1 MLGFG
6 LVLVLMGVLAVNAW
20 RNLGKVQQVGEIS
33 TLVANLDGTLHLG
46 RALTLTGLEDSDFA
60 RTGLPAEISALEGSH
75 DELRVQLEQILQE
88 FPSLKT
94 QLVEIK
100 RGTQEWRQIR
110 REGVLPALV
119 AGRAEEARQLLFGP
133 QMQIYQQLREAYQRL
148 DDQAKEQAQ
157 QLSENARDG
166 LIILTVAAVA
176 VAAMAAAWITRITAQ
191 PLVALTQV
199 ANRLAEGD
207 TQDRTE
213 LDIRPRRDEIGKLL
227 NAFKGVQD
235 GMRRMAEV
243 AQRIAEG
250 DLSKEVKPLSE
261 RDQLGKAFVSMVDEL
276 RRSTR
281 ALSDGVN
288 QLSEVGADMLASA
301 SQVAAGASETS
312 SAIVETTST
321 VEEVKRTAELASQRA
336 RRVAQDSQ
344 QATAVAHGGRA
355 AVEASVEGMRQIQAQ
370 MLHISDSVSRLSQH
384 GLAIGEITTLVN
396 GLADQS
402 NLLAV
407 NAAIEAAKAG
417 EQGKGFAVVAQEVR
431 SLAEQSRQATAQVR
445 GLLQEMHKATQ
456 AAVLASEQGGK
467 AVERGMQQSAEAG
480 EVIARLTQTIAEAA
494 DAAAQIAQSSEQQL
508 VGSDQVALAM
518 QNIREAST
526 QNVAVARRAEE
537 AARQL
542 DELGRDIETMIKRY
556 RI

>member
-1 MLGFG
+1 MTNPLLHLRIAHRLLLGFG
-6 LVLVLMGVLAVNAW
+6 LLLVLMITQVLASYRDVSAIQAVGDVRRLVAAMDSNLHQSRTLVLTAFNGNSSERQALPDELAQLQELNDQRVARVRDLTVDWPELRTELGQLESKLADLRRIRGQQVIPALSSGRQEEAGQLITGALQQRYMDLREAFLRLDRVAEESADRLTSDIRTHLLTFTSGAVVLAVLVS
-20 RNLGKVQQVGEIS
+20 LGLTRQTTVP
-33 TLVANLDGTLHLG
+33 LAHLG
-46 RALTLTGLEDSDFA
+46 
-60 RTGLPAEISALEGSH
+60 
-75 DELRVQLEQILQE
+75 
-88 FPSLKT
+88 
-94 QLVEIK
+94 
-100 RGTQEWRQIR
+100 
-110 REGVLPALV
+110 
-119 AGRAEEARQLLFGP
+119 
-133 QMQIYQQLREAYQRL
+133 
-148 DDQAKEQAQ
+148 
-157 QLSENARDG
+157 
-166 LIILTVAAVA
+166 AVA
-176 VAAMAAAWITRITAQ
+176 VR
-191 PLVALTQV
+191 LGRGELGVAVPETLTQ
-199 ANRLAEGD
+199 RYDEMGELA
-207 TQDRTE
+207 R
-213 LDIRPRRDEIGKLL
+213 
-227 NAFKGVQD
+227 AF
-235 GMRRMAEV
+235 AHL
-243 AQRIAEG
+243 A
-250 DLSKEVKPLSE
+250 
-261 RDQLGKAFVSMVDEL
+261 DEL

-542 DELGRDIETMIKRY
+542 DELGRSIETMIKRY
-556 RI
+556 QF